1 MQRFIGS
8 QVINKKSNPSYFQNG
23 NTPVVLVTHSMGSIM
38 SLYFL
43 HQQNQ
48 AWKDKHVRSLV
59 SIAGVWGGTARAVKV
74 FAVGDNLDSW
84 FLNEKNLLWER
95 TNPSLAWLMP
105 SADFWPADEVL
116 VETASKNFT
125 RTNLAEFFEAL
136 EEPNMSMMVEDTKD
150 LLAGL
155 PAPGVEVEKI
165 DRNFECLMYGL
176 KVFCTHGS
184 KVDTTERLI
193 YPPGSFPTDSVQEEE
208 VLMQNITGEGNIKAG
223 WWPWPSDPTLVQGDG
238 DGTVNIRSLK
248 VRGRQESHEV
258 REDID
263 GVRCSDRCDES
274 STL

>member
-1 MQRFIGS
+1 ML
-8 QVINKKSNPSYFQNG
+8 
-23 NTPVVLVTHSMGSIM
+23 LVTHSMGSIM

-43 HQQNQ
+43 HQQTQ

-105 SADFWPADEVL
+105 SADFWPDDEVL
-116 VETASKNFT
+116 VETASRNFT

-150 LLAGL
+150 LIAGL
-155 PAPGVEVEKI
+155 PAPGVEVRERVRFSLKSI
-165 DRNFECLMYGL
+165 GCL

-193 YPPGSFPTDSVQEEE
+193 YPPGSFPMDNVLEEE
-208 VLMQNITGEGNIKAG
+208 ALVQNVTGEENLKAG

-238 DGTVNIRSLK
+238 DGTVNIRSL
-248 VRGRQESHEV
+248 E
-258 REDID
+258 
-263 GVRCSDRCDES
+263 VRCSGSREGARCSD
-274 STL
+274 LV